1 MDIGRNVA
9 DAALYTDFSELS
21 RLRADATKEQGS
33 EESKAASKEV
43 ASQIEALFFQMVL
56 KSMRDAQSI
65 GQDSSSDQ
73 TRFYQD
79 MFDKQ
84 ITLELSKNNKG
95 NGTGLAAT
103 IEQQISGVRHK
114 VNSAEDN
121 IELIRTQIRSQQLNN
136 SMITKPGNTGS
147 EQE

>member
-1 MDIGRNVA
+1 MDIGHKAA
-9 DAALYTDFSELS
+9 DAALYTDFNQLT
-21 RLRADATKEQGS
+21 RLRADATKAEGS

-56 KSMRDAQSI
+56 KSMRDANSI
-65 GQDSSSDQ
+65 GETSSSDQ

-103 IEQQISGVRHK
+103 IEQQISGVSGNA
-114 VNSAEDN
+114 NSTNN
-121 IELIRTQIRSQQLNN
+121 IELIRTQIRNQQLNN
-136 SMITKPGNTGS
+136 TMTTKPDKTSS
-147 EQE
+147 E